1 MFGFAAK
8 KLDLFGELVCRTNV
22 LLKKYQN
29 SCKKEVYIVLA
40 GIGLGLLI
48 GYLLGR
54 RGFGALLA
62 LRDAT
67 KNEVDRLSKEQ
78 KVKVAEA
85 QELGRENVSLKA
97 RNALAL
103 QVG

>member
-1 MFGFAAK
+1 M
-8 KLDLFGELVCRTNV
+8 
-22 LLKKYQN
+22 LKKYQN
-29 SCKKEVYIVLA
+29 SCKKEVYIVVSALA

-78 KVKVAEA
+78 ESQGCRGAGIGQGER
-85 QELGRENVSLKA
+85 QSEGS
-97 RNALAL
+97 
-103 QVG
+103 Q